1 MVTEKFYNP
10 QITRR
15 GFLGAGAGAAL
26 ALMLAGCSS
35 SESGKSSK
43 TSDKP
48 YAGEEI
54 TVLLPSWY
62 EEGITA
68 GIPEFEEQTG
78 ITVKLEIMDWDA
90 LKDRIVTSC
99 SSGTAPADITEFSWD
114 WVSTF
119 GASGWYEPL
128 NNYFDNELWD
138 DCVTKDSY
146 KYGSDYLAMPIYNDF
161 RMTYVNSK
169 DFKDA
174 GIDSVASDAFEL
186 LEQAKQIKEKGVED
200 YPISLPLSA
209 TAGATTPWFMLT
221 KSLGGEL
228 LDDNYEPA
236 FLESDSAG
244 YKAMK
249 WIFDAWDAGLINP
262 AAVEYQGSDIV
273 DHYMNG
279 DGSIDIAG
287 WSGNVTEYFN
297 KEKSAIADDVEVIK
311 VPGNGSE
318 TRTYSLLE
326 GVGIPST
333 SEHKEAAAEF
343 IKFINT
349 DSFLKT
355 FFTDYGI
362 FPNSQKVIDEL
373 IESGDIPGGEI
384 VSEVLGTIEPLFPQ
398 GAPEWYGTWEG
409 ETATIMNQMAKGEL
423 DLDGGLQKIADSAKE
438 LNKA

>member
-1 MVTEKFYNP
+1 MKLKKLLAVRMAGIMSISMIACSSGNTEKEAS
-10 QITRR
+10 T
-15 GFLGAGAGAAL
+15 
-26 ALMLAGCSS
+26 
-35 SESGKSSK
+35 
-43 TSDKP
+43 DKP

-54 TVLLPSWY
+54 TVLLPPWY

-68 GIPEFEEQTG
+68 AIPDFEEKTG
-78 ITVKLEIMDWDA
+78 ITVNLEIMEWDA

-99 SSGTAPADITEFSWD
+99 SSGKAPADVTEFSWD

-128 NNYFDNELWD
+128 NDYMDESFWEDCITKESYNYDGN
-138 DCVTKDSY
+138 
-146 KYGSDYLAMPIYNDF
+146 YLAVPIYNDF
-161 RMTYVNSK
+161 RMTYVNK
-169 DFKDA
+169 DDFKKA
-174 GIDSVASDAFEL
+174 GIDEVPADADKI
-186 LEQAKQIKEKGVED
+186 LEAAKKIKESGAEE

-209 TAGATTPWFMLT
+209 TAGTTTPWFMLT
-221 KSLGGEL
+221 KSMGGEL
-228 LDDNYEPA
+228 FDENYKPLFTDKE
-236 FLESDSAG
+236 SAG

-249 WIFDAWDAGLINP
+249 WIMDAYEAELVDP
-262 AAVEYQGSDIV
+262 AAVDYQGTDIV
-273 DHYMNG
+273 DHYKNG

-297 KEKSAIADDVEVIK
+297 KEKSSIANSVEVIK
-311 VPGNGSE
+311 VPGANGE

-326 GVGIPST
+326 GVGIPSS

-343 IKFINT
+343 IKYINT
-349 DSFLKT
+349 EDFLKT

-362 FPNSQKVIDEL
+362 FPSSQKVIDSL
-373 IESGDIPGGEI
+373 IESGDLPGGEI

-423 DLDGGLQKIADSAKE
+423 TLDQGLQAIADSAEK
-438 LNKA
+438 LNSEK